1 MKPTKNRSLQLHE
14 ESDLKKE
21 HERMAYVIRALGGGI
36 WDFNVISGALSCSRR
51 WHEIL
56 GLNYDTQR
64 VLTIDQFK
72 DYIHPDDVDHA
83 TKIDLTELYRAIAS
97 DERYSNEFRIIH
109 QDGAPRWIRSVATLI
124 GDVGG
129 ELRAVGCITDITPM
143 MAQHALSSLET
154 FPPLGGAEH
163 LPSTLHLAQPKQ
175 VTLSIHEKE
184 CLRWV
189 SFGKTAK
196 ETASILG
203 KSPRTI
209 EFHLN
214 KAIEKLGAVNKVQA
228 TFLAFQ
234 QRLI

>member
-1 MKPTKNRSLQLHE
+1 
-14 ESDLKKE
+14 
-21 HERMAYVIRALGGGI
+21 MAYVIKALGGGI
-36 WDFNVISGALSCSRR
+36 WDFNVISGALSCNRR

-64 VLTIDQFK
+64 VLTVDQFK
-72 DYIHPDDVDHA
+72 NHIHPDDVEHA
-83 TKIDLTELYRAIAS
+83 TKIDLKELYESIAR

-109 QDGAPRWIRSVATLI
+109 QDGTVRWIRSVATLI
-124 GDVGG
+124 GDVDG

-143 MAQHALSSLET
+143 VAQHSLSPLET
-154 FPPLGGAEH
+154 FPPLGGSEH
-163 LPSTLHLAQPKQ
+163 VPSIFDLAQAKQ
-175 VTLSIHEKE
+175 VTLSVHEKE